1 MLQNILILLLGLN
14 LMAVWSPQPGPQA
27 MAAVCPVDFPL
38 FGGSRGGGK
47 SDCLLGRHLRGAEKY
62 KRFWNGLIVRRKYKD
77 FLEIRRRIDEFI
89 MMGLKAERIGGDQQ
103 TNYLRFKNGA
113 QVAMPAISRLEM
125 VNDFVGH
132 QYCVAEGTP
141 ILMGD
146 GAYLNI
152 ESVSVGDLV
161 MTLEGPRK
169 VTRKVAPYKTKCVK
183 ATLPWGEQ
191 IHPITHPILTAFG
204 WQSYAS
210 LLDIYSTEF
219 GYSLQGFSQHLSF
232 CVPVRLLKHDLCQDV
247 PRSYL
252 TTEYCGP
259 CISSIPLHGK
269 AAHLLSLRLNLMQPC
284 EPFQPLRHRELA
296 SSFAAHMK
304 YAPLDWRTTLSFQS
318 GYNPFHCLYD
328 EQLLSHLEI
337 FQGDT
342 PSQDDVGKPF
352 HAYYKLDAQ
361 GNIPKSTHHDVSL
374 YVHPYTVLERQATE
388 ETLFYPCEISPYKN
402 CVVHDLTV
410 DEVNHYISY
419 DTHII
424 NRNCEI
430 SIDEVTTFPFFS
442 RMVDKL
448 KGSNRSP
455 HGVPCHL
462 FGTGNPGGPGHSD
475 VKEYFK
481 LGSVSPIKPGQVW
494 MGEGPESRVFI
505 PSFLDDNRILCEAD
519 PKYVNRLK
527 AIRDPALRR
536 AWILGDW
543 DVFIGQAFPFNYARH
558 VIKPVPIPQ
567 YAPIYMTFDWGYAKP
582 FSFGWWW
589 LDADNRL
596 YRFAEWYGWNK
607 TPDEGLRLTDS
618 VMAEGIKE
626 REQKMGISTRNIIRL
641 SDPTCFNKKP
651 DYRGGGQG
659 PSTAEVFGQHGI
671 YLVPG
676 DPSRE
681 LKIRQFRERMAIPTS
696 DLEMPMMVVYD
707 TCTHFVR
714 TIPAL
719 CMDEMRPEDIDTE
732 TEDHVYDEAC
742 LIAMSRPLSLKTPIT
757 PQSSYDLRIERLIR
771 GDRDNFEDFATVQH
785 EISKR
790 HLGADAIKYNAENY
804 EDGDTVPTVS

>member
-1 MLQNILILLLGLN
+1 MLKKTLILILGLS

-27 MAAVCPVDFPL
+27 MAAVCPADFPL

-62 KRFWNGLIVRRKYKD
+62 KRHWNGLIVRRKYKD
-77 FLEIRRRIDEFI
+77 FLELRRRIDEFI

-125 VNDFVGH
+125 VNDFIGH
-132 QYCVAEGTP
+132 QY
-141 ILMGD
+141 
-146 GAYLNI
+146 
-152 ESVSVGDLV
+152 
-161 MTLEGPRK
+161 
-169 VTRKVAPYKTKCVK
+169 
-183 ATLPWGEQ
+183 
-191 IHPITHPILTAFG
+191 
-204 WQSYAS
+204 
-210 LLDIYSTEF
+210 
-219 GYSLQGFSQHLSF
+219 
-232 CVPVRLLKHDLCQDV
+232 
-247 PRSYL
+247 
-252 TTEYCGP
+252 
-259 CISSIPLHGK
+259 
-269 AAHLLSLRLNLMQPC
+269 
-284 EPFQPLRHRELA
+284 
-296 SSFAAHMK
+296 
-304 YAPLDWRTTLSFQS
+304 
-318 GYNPFHCLYD
+318 
-328 EQLLSHLEI
+328 
-337 FQGDT
+337 
-342 PSQDDVGKPF
+342 
-352 HAYYKLDAQ
+352 
-361 GNIPKSTHHDVSL
+361 
-374 YVHPYTVLERQATE
+374 
-388 ETLFYPCEISPYKN
+388 
-402 CVVHDLTV
+402 
-410 DEVNHYISY
+410 
-419 DTHII
+419 
-424 NRNCEI
+424 CEI

-481 LGSVSPIKPGQVW
+481 LGSSSPVKPGQVW
-494 MGEGPESRVFI
+494 EGEGGESRVFI

-543 DVFIGQAFPFNYARH
+543 DVFIGQAFPFSYERH
-558 VIKPVPIPQ
+558 VIPPIQIPQ

-618 VMAEGIKE
+618 VMVEGVKE
-626 REQKMGISTRNIIRL
+626 REQKMGIGTRKIIRL
-641 SDPTCFNKKP
+641 CDPTCFNKKP

-681 LKIRQFRERMAIPTS
+681 LKIRQFRERMAIPTNEM
-696 DLEMPMMVVYD
+696 EMPMMVIYEN
-707 TCTHFVR
+707 CTHFVR

-719 CMDEMRPEDIDTE
+719 CMDENRPEDIDTE

-742 LIAMSRPLSLKTPIT
+742 LIAMSRPLSLKAPIT
-757 PQSSYDLRIERLIR
+757 SQSSYDLRIDRLIR
-771 GDRDNFEDFATVQH
+771 GDRDDFEDFATVQH
-785 EISKR
+785 EITKR
-790 HLGADAIKYNAENY
+790 HLGADQTKYNAENY